1 MHLINQ
7 LHSDYYDNLNRV
19 GNVLNRLFVIDLRQ
33 FLVHTYILIVV
44 RFHFLRGKISY
55 FVYFNGSFSCR

>member
-19 GNVLNRLFVIDLRQ
+19 ENVLNCLFVIDLCQ
-33 FLVHTYILIVV
+33 FLVHNYILIVV
-44 RFHFLRGKISY
+44 MFHFLRGKIEY
-55 FVYFNGSFSCR
+55 FMYFNGSFSCK